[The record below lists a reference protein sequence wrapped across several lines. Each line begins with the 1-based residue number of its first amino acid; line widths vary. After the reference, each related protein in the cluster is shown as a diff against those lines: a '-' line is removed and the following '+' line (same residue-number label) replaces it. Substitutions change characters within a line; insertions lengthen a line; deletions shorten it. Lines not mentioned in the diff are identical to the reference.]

1 MLRKN
6 YQRAATV
13 CGEHLRGAILPL
25 VAMFLVV
32 IFVMAAFSVDLAYV
46 ELVKVQLRGASDAA
60 ARAAT
65 SAIVQ
70 GKSDADVVNT
80 AISAA
85 ALNTVAGKNLQLA
98 TTDVTLG
105 QSVLQSDGTFKF
117 QAGLKPYQAVQVTA
131 SMSKSNSNG
140 AVPLFFG
147 SFMGMSSYSPTNTA
161 VAAATSCDV
170 CLVLDRSHS
179 MCWDQSGTSWK
190 YPSPKGLDTYGVTNI
205 VTMAPSNLPSGV
217 FQPDA
222 PIAGSRWLALQSAVQ
237 SFCNILS
244 ASQSSTRV
252 GVVTWASPTAKTTVY
267 STLKAPFDLPVSA
280 GVTKDVDLTSSV
292 GSVSAA
298 VAARST
304 TMLLGGT
311 DMYTGIEGGISVL
324 TGSSSRPSAT
334 KVMILMTDGDWSSP
348 AGNKD
353 PVTAAT
359 HAKSNSIVIHC
370 ICFLSSANQTT
381 CKNIASTTGGKFYY
395 ATDSASLTAIF
406 QQIAQT
412 LPVALTQ

>member
-1 MLRKN
+1 MLRRN
-6 YQRAATV
+6 CQHAATV
-13 CGEHLRGAILPL
+13 CRQHLRGAILPL
-25 VAMFLVV
+25 VAIFLVV
-32 IFVMAAFSVDLAYV
+32 IFVMAAFSVDLAYI
-46 ELVKVQLRGASDAA
+46 ELVKVQLRSATDAA

-65 SAIVQ
+65 SAMVQ
-70 GKSDADVVNT
+70 GKSDTDVVNT
-80 AISAA
+80 AISTA
-85 ALNTVAGKNLQLA
+85 ALNTVAGKNLNISA
-98 TTDVTLG
+98 GDIALG
-105 QSVLQSDGTFKF
+105 QSIIQSDGTYKF
-117 QAGLKPYQAVQVTA
+117 QAGVQPYQAVQITA
-131 SMSKSNSNG
+131 SMSKNNANG

-147 SFMGMSSYSPTNTA
+147 SFMGMNSYSPSNTA

-190 YPSPKGLDTYGVTNI
+190 YPAPTGLDNFGVLSILTL
-205 VTMAPSNLPSGV
+205 APSKLPSGV
-217 FQPDA
+217 FQPNP
-222 PIAGSRWLALQSAVQ
+222 PIAGSRWLALQTAVQ
-237 SFCNILS
+237 SFCDILS
-244 ASQSSTRV
+244 ASQSSTHV

-267 STLKAPFDLPVSA
+267 STLKAPFDLPASV
-280 GVTKDVDLTSSV
+280 GVTKDVDLTDAV
-292 GSVSAA
+292 GSISAA
-298 VAARST
+298 VAARSQ

-324 TGSSSRPSAT
+324 TGSKARKTAT

-348 AGNKD
+348 AGNTD
-353 PVTAAT
+353 PVTAAN

-381 CKNIASTTGGKFYY
+381 CKNIASKTGGKFYY